1 MNLIY
6 KAKWIIVV
14 LSAIVWVMTFGVLF
28 VGDSAFVNRMFLIS
42 NLILLLAQIAN
53 VVRSFLI
60 GKRDIGIVLSVCLAI
75 TVALLWVMYLWNWN
89 YAVKSLTI
97 GFE

>member
-28 VGDSAFVNRMFLIS
+28 VGDTAFVNRTFLIL
-42 NLILLLAQIAN
+42 NLILLLAQITN
-53 VVRSFLI
+53 VARSFLI

>member
-6 KAKWIIVV
+6 RAKWIIVS

-28 VGDSAFVNRMFLIS
+28 AGGTAFVNRTFLVL
-42 NLILLLAQIAN
+42 NLILLLAQIKN
-53 VVRSFLI
+53 VVRAFLI
-60 GKRDIGIVLSVCLAI
+60 GKKDIGVALSVCLSI
-75 TVALLWVMYLWNWN
+75 TISLLWVIYLWGWN
-89 YAVKSLTI
+89 YTVKALTV

>member
-28 VGDSAFVNRMFLIS
+28 VGDTAFVNRTFLIL

>member
-1 MNLIY
+1 MNIIY

-28 VGDSAFVNRMFLIS
+28 VGDSAFVNRTFLVL
-42 NLILLLAQIAN
+42 NLILLLAQIMN
-53 VVRSFLI
+53 VIRAFLI
-60 GKRDIGIVLSVCLAI
+60 GKKDIGIVLSVCLAI

-89 YAVKSLTI
+89 YAVKALTI

>member
-14 LSAIVWVMTFGVLF
+14 LSAIVWVMTYIWG
-28 VGDSAFVNRMFLIS
+28 
-42 NLILLLAQIAN
+42 
-53 VVRSFLI
+53 
-60 GKRDIGIVLSVCLAI
+60 
-75 TVALLWVMYLWNWN
+75 WN
-89 YAVKSLTI
+89 YTVKALTI

>member
-6 KAKWIIVV
+6 RAKWIIVV

-28 VGDSAFVNRMFLIS
+28 VGGSAFVNRMFLIS
-42 NLILLLAQIAN
+42 NLILLLAQITN
-53 VVRSFLI
+53 VARSFLI
-60 GKRDIGIVLSVCLAI
+60 GKKEIGIVLSICLAI
-75 TVALLWVMYLWNWN
+75 TILLLWATYIWGWN
-89 YAVKSLTI
+89 YTVKALTI

>member
-6 KAKWIIVV
+6 RAKWIIVV
-14 LSAIVWVMTFGVLF
+14 LSAIVWVMTFGILF
-28 VGDSAFVNRMFLIS
+28 VGGSAFINRTFLVL

-60 GKRDIGIVLSVCLAI
+60 GKKGIVIILSICLAI
-75 TVALLWVMYLWNWN
+75 TISLLWATYIWGWN
-89 YAVKSLTI
+89 YTVKALTI

>member
-1 MNLIY
+1 MNFLY
-6 KAKWIIVV
+6 KAKWIIMV

-28 VGDSAFVNRMFLIS
+28 VGGTAFVNRTFLVL

-60 GKRDIGIVLSVCLAI
+60 GKKDIGIILSICLAI
-75 TVALLWVMYLWNWN
+75 TISLLWATYIWGWN
-89 YAVKSLTI
+89 YTVKALTI

>member
-6 KAKWIIVV
+6 RAKWIIVS

-28 VGDSAFVNRMFLIS
+28 AGGTAFVNRTFLVL

-53 VVRSFLI
+53 VVSAFLI
-60 GKRDIGIVLSVCLAI
+60 GKKDIGFILSICLAI
-75 TVALLWVMYLWNWN
+75 TISLLWAIYLWNWN
-89 YAVKSLTI
+89 YAAKALTV

>member
-1 MNLIY
+1 MELIY
-6 KAKWIIVV
+6 KAKWIIMV

-28 VGDSAFVNRMFLIS
+28 AGGTAFVNRTFLIL

-60 GKRDIGIVLSVCLAI
+60 GKKDIGTILSVCLVI
-75 TVALLWVMYLWNWN
+75 TIAFLWVTYLWNWN
-89 YAVKSLTI
+89 YAVKALTI

>member
-6 KAKWIIVV
+6 RAKWIIVV

-28 VGDSAFVNRMFLIS
+28 VGGSAFVNRTFLVL
-42 NLILLLAQIAN
+42 NLILLLAQIMN
-53 VVRSFLI
+53 VVMAFLI
-60 GKRDIGIVLSVCLAI
+60 GKKDIGMVLSVCLAI
-75 TVALLWVMYLWNWN
+75 TISLLWVTYIWSWN
-89 YAVKSLTI
+89 YTVKALTI

>member
-28 VGDSAFVNRMFLIS
+28 AGDTAFVNRTFLIL

-53 VVRSFLI
+53 VVSSFLI
-60 GKRDIGIVLSVCLAI
+60 GKKDIGIVLSVCLAI
-75 TVALLWVMYLWNWN
+75 TISLLWATYLWGWN
-89 YAVKSLTI
+89 YTVKALTI

>member
-6 KAKWIIVV
+6 RAKWIIVV

-28 VGDSAFVNRMFLIS
+28 AGGTAFVNRTFLVL

-60 GKRDIGIVLSVCLAI
+60 GKKDIGIILSICLAI
-75 TVALLWVMYLWNWN
+75 TISLLWATYIWGWN
-89 YAVKSLTI
+89 YTVKALTI

>member
-1 MNLIY
+1 MNFLY

-28 VGDSAFVNRMFLIS
+28 AGGSAFINRTFLIL
-42 NLILLLAQIAN
+42 NLILLLAQIMN
-53 VVRSFLI
+53 VVRAFLI
-60 GKRDIGIVLSVCLAI
+60 GKKDIGIGLIVCLVI
-75 TVALLWVMYLWNWN
+75 TVALLWTTYLWGLN
-89 YAVKSLTI
+89 YTVKALTV

>member
-1 MNLIY
+1 MNFLY

-28 VGDSAFVNRMFLIS
+28 AGGSAFINRTFLIL
-42 NLILLLAQIAN
+42 NLILLLAQIMN
-53 VVRSFLI
+53 VVRAFLI
-60 GKRDIGIVLSVCLAI
+60 GKKDIGIGLIVCLVI
-75 TVALLWVMYLWNWN
+75 TVALLWATYLWGWN
-89 YAVKSLTI
+89 YTVKALTI